1 MLENFLMISSTIS
14 APIETVWRLW
24 TEPQHMMQWYRSSN
38 GWYTTHVENELME
51 QGHFKSRM
59 QREGSPT
66 YVEYL
71 GTYQEVSPLEHLR
84 YQLEDGRLVEVMF
97 IPLRHRTKVIEIF
110 EDDQVNDPDAQ
121 RASWQSILDR
131 FTTYV
136 EAGNYTLVDQLNP

>member
-1 MLENFLMISSTIS
+1 
-14 APIETVWRLW
+14 
-24 TEPQHMMQWYRSSN
+24 
-38 GWYTTHVENELME
+38 ME